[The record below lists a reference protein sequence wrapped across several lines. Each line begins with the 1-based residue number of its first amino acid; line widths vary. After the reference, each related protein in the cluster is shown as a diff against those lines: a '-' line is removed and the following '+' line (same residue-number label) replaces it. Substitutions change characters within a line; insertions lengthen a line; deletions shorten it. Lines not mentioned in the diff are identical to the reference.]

1 MAKWSLPAGA
11 EARVELAACV
21 AHEVNRAYCAA
32 LGDTSQLPWDA
43 APDWQRESA
52 VNGVRHILANPD
64 TTPAESHAN
73 WLREKELG
81 GWVWG
86 PVKDVENRTHPC
98 MVPYDQ
104 LPQEQRVK
112 DHLFGAAV
120 RATLSTL

>member
-21 AHEVNRAYCAA
+21 AHEV
-32 LGDTSQLPWDA
+32 
-43 APDWQRESA
+43 
-52 VNGVRHILANPD
+52 
-64 TTPAESHAN
+64 
-73 WLREKELG
+73 
-81 GWVWG
+81 
-86 PVKDVENRTHPC
+86 NRTHPC